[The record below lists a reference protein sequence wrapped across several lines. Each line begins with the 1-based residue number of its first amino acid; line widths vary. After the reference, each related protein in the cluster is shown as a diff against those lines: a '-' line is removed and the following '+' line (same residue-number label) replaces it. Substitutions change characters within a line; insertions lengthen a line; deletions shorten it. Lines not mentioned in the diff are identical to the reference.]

1 MSTTWVFVGLLSGR
15 ELALNTF
22 LADGK
27 GKKGI
32 FPMLLQDFFKLLIG
46 LMVSVG
52 IVLIIHYFLK

>member
-1 MSTTWVFVGLLSGR
+1 MFVGLLSGR

-52 IVLIIHYFLK
+52 IVLVIHYFLK